1 MSKSL
6 TKDTIR
12 DIKKSI
18 GRFLSILMI
27 CALGVA
33 FFVGI
38 KSSPLSMEKTV
49 DQYYDDYNM
58 MDLRLVSTFGFTQ
71 EDVNALAKLEGIEV
85 IFPTYSQ
92 DVLTNYHNQELV
104 LKVHALPIDL
114 SLDDPNYINQVRVIE
129 GRLPEKSGEAVV
141 ERNAYFESIE
151 IVSTI
156 TLESGTD
163 TALSDNLKTT

>member
-12 DIKKSI
+12 DIKKSL
-18 GRFLSILMI
+18 GRFFSILMI

-38 KSSPLSMEKTV
+38 KSAPLSMEKTV

-58 MDLRLVSTFGFTQ
+58 MDLRLLSTFGFT
-71 EDVNALAKLEGIEV
+71 ENDVEAIRELPMLIEG

-92 DVLTNYHNQELV
+92 EVLTIIIIVSLV
-104 LKVHALPIDL
+104 LKVHALP
-114 SLDDPNYINQVRVIE
+114 
-129 GRLPEKSGEAVV
+129 
-141 ERNAYFESIE
+141 ERF
-151 IVSTI
+151 
-156 TLESGTD
+156 
-163 TALSDNLKTT
+163 K

>member
-58 MDLRLVSTFGFTQ
+58 MDLRLVSTFGFTTRRCH
-71 EDVNALAKLEGIEV
+71 ALAKL
-85 IFPTYSQ
+85 
-92 DVLTNYHNQELV
+92 
-104 LKVHALPIDL
+104 
-114 SLDDPNYINQVRVIE
+114 R
-129 GRLPEKSGEAVV
+129 
-141 ERNAYFESIE
+141 RN
-151 IVSTI
+151 
-156 TLESGTD
+156 
-163 TALSDNLKTT
+163 

>member
-12 DIKKSI
+12 DIKKSM

-27 CALGVA
+27 CTLGVA

-38 KSSPLSMEKTV
+38 KSAPLSMKKTV

-58 MDLRLVSTFGFTQ
+58 MDLRLVSTFGFT
-71 EDVNALAKLEGIEV
+71 EDDVKAIAKLPGIEGV
-85 IFPTYSQ
+85 FPTYSQ
-92 DVLTNYHNQELV
+92 DVLTTYQNQELV
-104 LKVHALPIDL
+104 LKVHALPTNL
-114 SLDDPNYINQVRVIE
+114 TLDDPNYINQVNVIE

-141 ERNAYFESIE
+141 ERGMYLACLGAYQFGQGIY
-151 IVSTI
+151 VC
-156 TLESGTD
+156 
-163 TALSDNLKTT
+163 AQ

>member
-71 EDVNALAKLEGIEV
+71 EDVNALAKLEGIEG
-85 IFPTYSQ
+85 IFPTYSRCI
-92 DVLTNYHNQELV
+92 NEL
-104 LKVHALPIDL
+104 
-114 SLDDPNYINQVRVIE
+114 S
-129 GRLPEKSGEAVV
+129 
-141 ERNAYFESIE
+141 
-151 IVSTI
+151 
-156 TLESGTD
+156 
-163 TALSDNLKTT
+163 